1 MPFVY
6 LIENRLNSKKYVG
19 ITKHSIESR
28 FKEHI
33 RNSRGPNLE
42 GRRLYQSMKKHGV
55 ENFDVSLL
63 ETCAPEHVYELEQ
76 KWIRH
81 YNSNSYEFGYN
92 MTAGGE
98 GCVDRECSPETLLKL
113 SNSLKEQRSRMT
125 MEQKRMLTESANKS
139 KRGMKESE
147 HSRRLKSEA
156 QAKRFSSMTA
166 EELKEHGKRSRESIS
181 PEGLL
186 RQAKGWNEA
195 YSPVREKGFK
205 QELTSCP
212 HCGKSGGAFA
222 MKRYHFDNCRSKE
235 TKN

>member
-6 LIENRLNSKKYVG
+6 LIENQLNNKKYVG

-28 FKEHI
+28 FNDHI
-33 RNSRGPNLE
+33 RNSKGLNLE
-42 GRRLYQSMKKHGV
+42 RRRLYHSMKKYGV
-55 ENFDVSLL
+55 ENFTVSLL
-63 ETCAPEHVYELEQ
+63 ETCDPENIYDSEQ
-76 KWIRH
+76 KWIKH
-81 YNSNSYEFGYN
+81 YNSNSYKFGYN

-98 GCVDRECSPETLLKL
+98 GCVDRECSPETLLRL
-113 SNSLKEQRSRMT
+113 SNSLKEQRSKMT
-125 MEQKRMLTESANKS
+125 TEQKRMLTESANRN

-147 HSRRLKSEA
+147 HSRRLKSDA
-156 QAKRFSSMTA
+156 QTKRFSSMTA

-205 QELTSCP
+205 QGLTSCP

-235 TKN
+235 TED